1 MLGYNVFNLKV
12 AISEVMFLFQI
23 IYTALKASSLVPGE
37 EEEAPGLLSVVV
49 KEVK

>member
-1 MLGYNVFNLKV
+1 
-12 AISEVMFLFQI
+12 MFLFQI
-23 IYTALKASSLVPGE
+23 IYTALKASSLVPME